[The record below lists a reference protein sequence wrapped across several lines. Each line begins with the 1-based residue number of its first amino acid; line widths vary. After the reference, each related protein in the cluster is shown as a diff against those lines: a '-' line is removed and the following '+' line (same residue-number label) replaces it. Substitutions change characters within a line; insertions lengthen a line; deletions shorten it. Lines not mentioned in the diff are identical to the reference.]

1 MRTPLGRP
9 VFDFHARLAPTTAAG
24 PRLLTMM
31 DRCGIARAA
40 VSAGGVMDLDQ
51 LAYQVVHGGRSTG
64 SPDNEAVLRAAEGSG
79 GRLVPFF
86 FGNPHASFREY
97 AKRGHHYRG
106 LEISPAVH
114 GVGFYHPGVR
124 ELVEVAQQHGHPVY
138 TVCVPAPGGGTAD
151 LLWLV
156 KAYPDVTFVFGHCG
170 YTGIDT
176 HALKLLAPYP
186 NVVAE
191 ISGCFSVTAQTAI
204 ERFGADRVVFGT
216 EYPLQHPDVELAKLA
231 ALRLST
237 SDERKVAWSNAHR
250 LLNLTEAPAPV
261 SAPVPAPAA
270 SSRAEALAVLAPS
283 LVPLS
288 TEEGHR

>member
-1 MRTPLGRP
+1 MSTPSGHP
-9 VFDFHARLAPTTAAG
+9 VFDFHARLTPTNAAAA
-24 PRLLTMM
+24 RLLSIM

-40 VSAGGVMDLDQ
+40 VSAGGVVDLDQ
-51 LAYQVVHGGRSTG
+51 LAHQIVHGGRSTG
-64 SPDNEAVLRAAEGSG
+64 SPDNEAVLRAAEDSG

-86 FGNPHASFREY
+86 FGNPHAPIREY

-124 ELVEVAQQHGHPVY
+124 DLVEVAQQHGHPVY
-138 TVCVPAPGGGTAD
+138 TVCVPASGGGTAD

-156 KAYPDVTFVFGHCG
+156 KGYPDVTFVFGHCG
-170 YTGIDT
+170 YLGIDT

-191 ISGCFSVTAQTAI
+191 ISGCFSVTARTAI
-204 ERFGADRVVFGT
+204 ERLGADRVVFGT

-231 ALRLST
+231 SLRLST

-250 LLNLTEAPAPV
+250 LLNLTVPAI
-261 SAPVPAPAA
+261 PVPAPVLAPTSA
-270 SSRAEALAVLAPS
+270 RAEALAVLAPS

-288 TEEGHR
+288 AEEGHR